1 MNTQQVNNKNETHTK
16 VQFGSEIRRFVLTS
30 TNYEDLTSILRT
42 LFGTNSA
49 FKICFLDEEEDWITI
64 STDYELAYAVEIS
77 TSPLR
82 LRVELSEESSTVES
96 GTCTPSPVEETDEFP
111 VWKGGKGRRGQGCGR
126 GRGQGCRR
134 GQGQGR
140 CQNLSYE
147 DRLNLKSERLSQRIE
162 NLKNQTEGDVSSD
175 RNRVLLWRL
184 QKLQDKLEMVEAT
197 KQNPADCQFASH
209 PHPHPPCHPHP
220 HHHDHPHPHGCRGRG
235 GRGRG
240 GRGKCQNASD
250 AVTGSEVWQCK
261 QNLITAR
268 KSGDKQEIA
277 LALSALKKA
286 KQDSKG
292 QRSPEKSLLLTTKK
306 EAVIGA
312 RKALVAARENGDKA
326 DIKACQQV
334 LQQAKL
340 EFKQAKW
347 DSYSQ

>member
-1 MNTQQVNNKNETHTK
+1 MNNNKNETHTK

-30 TNYEDLTSILRT
+30 TNYLNSILRT

-49 FKICFLDEEEDWITI
+49 FILDEEEDWITI
-64 STDYELAYAVEIS
+64 STDHELAYAVEIS

-82 LRVELSEESSTVES
+82 LRVVELYEESSTVES
-96 GTCTPSPVEETDEFP
+96 GTCTPSPVEETDEFL
-111 VWKGGKGRRGQGCGR
+111 VWKGGKGRRGQGFGR

-147 DRLNLKSERLSQRIE
+147 DRLTLKSERLSQRIE

-184 QKLQDKLEMVEAT
+184 QKLQEKLEMVEAT
-197 KQNPADCQFASH
+197 RQNPADCQFAGH
-209 PHPHPPCHPHP
+209 PHPHQPSHPHP
-220 HHHDHPHPHGCRGRG
+220 HHHDHPHPRGRG

-240 GRGKCQNASD
+240 GRGKCQNAPD

-277 LALSALKKA
+277 SALSALKKA

-292 QRSPEKSLLLTTKK
+292 KRSPEKSLLLTTKK

-312 RKALVAARENGDKA
+312 RKALVASREKGDKA

-340 EFKQAKW
+340 EFNRLNGILTHNEC
-347 DSYSQ
+347 